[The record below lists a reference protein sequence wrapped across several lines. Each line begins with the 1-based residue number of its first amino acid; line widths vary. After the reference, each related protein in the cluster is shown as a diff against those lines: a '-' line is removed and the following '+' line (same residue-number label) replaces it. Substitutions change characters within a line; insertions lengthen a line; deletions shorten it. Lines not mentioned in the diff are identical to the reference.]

1 MSDNPET
8 TAAESSDRYNVPAP
22 ERGLRLLACFSPAAP
37 AWGAPDLARQ
47 LQLPRSTVFRMLS
60 TLENLGYLHRSGSE
74 YRLGLG
80 VLRLGYDYLSTQPL
94 AQLAEPVLQALCDE
108 SGMTSNLAL
117 LDGASAVYVARIT
130 PPGAFQGAVR
140 VGSRLPAH
148 ATVLGR
154 VLLQDMDAAR
164 LRALFGG
171 AELPQ
176 FSEST
181 PRTVDQLL
189 ALLARDRERGHAMG
203 EGFYES
209 GVSSIAA
216 PVRDARGAVVAGLGL
231 AIAFAELDPA
241 KTQLWVRRVRAAA
254 DELSDRLRQQRLS
267 E

>member
-8 TAAESSDRYNVPAP
+8 TAAEGSDRYNVPAL

-94 AQLAEPVLQALCDE
+94 AQLAEPVLQSLCDRL
-108 SGMTSNLAL
+108 GFTTNLAL
-117 LDGASAVYVARIT
+117 LDGTSVVYVARIA
-130 PPGAFQGAVR
+130 PAGAFQGAVR

-154 VLLQDMDAAR
+154 VLLQDMDAAQ
-164 LRALFGG
+164 LQALFGG

-181 PRTVDQLL
+181 PRTVEQLL